1 MRSAILA
8 LVLILTACGGH
19 STPSAL
25 STPVETKLTCNS
37 RPAPTDPLVLMIK
50 PSTTESEAEV
60 LNVVNPIRPVEVCNL
75 GPASGGRF
83 ISATRIALWT
93 GDTLRVADMASG
105 SVAVTARLPAVPTDG
120 KFSPDGSLFAYRVG
134 GDTDGLST
142 HLFVAGHD
150 RILVV
155 RAGIG
160 GHGGSTIGPTAQLK
174 FSADGQH
181 LLSVDSLFARFDSGP
196 PNFLVY
202 NTNGSIEFQ
211 SATAGFGVWATQGA
225 KLFFLAM
232 AQQGDIGGDVHSWEP
247 HSNEVQV
254 AQGLKTYFWPALGPD
269 GRRLVFNSYD
279 SKGLPRLWSLDL
291 STGLSSQLSKGISTD
306 PQFVGHHVIW
316 SNEEKPCDCGLG
328 VMSEPDGKVL
338 VHDLQT
344 GHDTAMAVPGSPMSF
359 ITDTWLG

>member
-1 MRSAILA
+1 MA
-8 LVLILTACGGH
+8 LFLTACGGPSTPTAN
-19 STPSAL
+19 STPSAH
-25 STPVETKLTCNS
+25 STSVEAKLTCSS
-37 RPAPTDPLVLMIK
+37 RPAPSDPLVLMIK
-50 PSTTESEAEV
+50 PSATASAAEV
-60 LNVVNPIRPVEVCNL
+60 LDVSNPIRPVEVCNL

-83 ISATRIALWT
+83 ISATRVALWA
-93 GDTLRVADMASG
+93 GDSLSVADIASG
-105 SVAVTARLPAVPTDG
+105 SVAVTATLPAVPTYG
-120 KFSPDGSLFAYRVG
+120 EFSPDGSLFAYRVG

-150 RILVV
+150 RTLVA

-160 GHGGSTIGPTAQLK
+160 GHGGSTIGPAAQLQ
-174 FSADGQH
+174 FSADGKH

-202 NTNGSIEFQ
+202 DAKGSIEFQ
-211 SATAGFGVWATQGA
+211 SATAGFGVWATQDA

-232 AQQGDIGGDVHSWEP
+232 AQQGDLGGDVHSWEP
-247 HSNEVQV
+247 SSSEVQV

-306 PQFVGHHVIW
+306 PQFVGQNVIW
-316 SNEEKPCDCGLG
+316 SNEERPCACGLG
-328 VMSEPDGKVL
+328 AFSAPDGKVL
-338 VHDLQT
+338 VHDVQT
-344 GHDTAMAVPGSPMSF
+344 GHDTAIALPGFPNSF
-359 ITDTWLG
+359 IIDAWLG